1 MTTVIDILILS
12 LLAATV
18 VYAFFVERRVRALMQ
33 ALHEMHPTVMAFSH
47 AVDRTENSVA
57 ALRSS
62 AQETLAASDARR
74 QDEPFKTR
82 RQKPPSEA
90 LRIAVKAE
98 LIKGF
103 FESARKLKT

>member
-1 MTTVIDILILS
+1 MTTVIDIVILG

-18 VYAFFVERRVRALMQ
+18 VYAFFVERRVRALMH

-47 AVDRTENSVA
+47 AVDRTEDSVA

-62 AQETLAASDARR
+62 AQETLAASNTRPR
-74 QDEPFKTR
+74 DEPFKTR
-82 RQKPPSEA
+82 RQKPASDTVRVP
-90 LRIAVKAE
+90 VKAD

-103 FESARKLKT
+103 FESARRLKT

>member
-1 MTTVIDILILS
+1 MTAVMDIVILG
-12 LLAATV
+12 LLATTV
-18 VYAFFVERRVRALMQ
+18 VYAFFVERRVRALIQ

-57 ALRSS
+57 ELRLST
-62 AQETLAASDARR
+62 QEKLADSNSQP

-82 RQKPPSEA
+82 RQKPPKDA
-90 LRIAVKAE
+90 VRVPVKAE

-103 FESARKLKT
+103 FESARRLKA

>member
-1 MTTVIDILILS
+1 MTAIIDIVILS

-33 ALHEMHPTVMAFSH
+33 ALHELHPTVMAFSH

-62 AQETLAASDARR
+62 TQETLAASNETPR
-74 QDEPFKTR
+74 DEPFKSR
-82 RQKPPSEA
+82 RQKSVNDTVRVP
-90 LRIAVKAE
+90 VKAD

-103 FESARKLKT
+103 FENARRLKT

>member
-1 MTTVIDILILS
+1 MTTVIDIVILG
-12 LLAATV
+12 LLTATV
-18 VYAFFVERRVRALMQ
+18 IYAFFVERRVRALMQ

-57 ALRSS
+57 ALQSS
-62 AQETLAASDARR
+62 AQETLAASHGRP
-74 QDEPFKTR
+74 QDEPLKTH
-82 RQKPPSEA
+82 RQKRPSDTFK
-90 LRIAVKAE
+90 IPVKAE